1 MTCIINSTKYPTK
14 KALKLAVAQDAL
26 LVGQR
31 PQVYITDPSIVN
43 PRFLPVTELHPGEE
57 VVVTNHPKRSWFA
70 QVGRK
75 ADGTLYVK

>member
-1 MTCIINSTKYPTK
+1 MTCIVDAHRYPTK
-14 KALKLAVAQDAL
+14 KRFKEMIAQSPGS
-26 LVGQR
+26 VW
-31 PQVYITDPSIVN
+31 IEDPSIFN
-43 PRFLPVTELHPGEE
+43 PWTKTAVDIVRGEE